1 MGFGDLLMP
10 DASDASL
17 NDPSLNRMS
26 AQEEIQ
32 SIFLSALF

>member
-1 MGFGDLLMP
+1 MGFGNLLVP
-10 DASDASL
+10 DTSDASL
-17 NDPSLNRMS
+17 NDPSLDRMS